1 MGKRKMERELKERI
15 IKHLRFLEE
24 EVEDYSIF
32 KGLTWEMFNKDRNKR
47 RNVER
52 WVENII
58 SSTIDIAKLIL
69 SLEGLKLGE
78 TYREMILRLSL
89 VEGFPREDIQE
100 LARWVPLRNIIAHEY
115 LDIRWSSIRRFI
127 AESEQAYKRFI
138 SEVKAYLKGKF

>member
-1 MGKRKMERELKERI
+1 MERELKERI

-127 AESEQAYKRFI
+127 AESEQAYRRFI

>member
-1 MGKRKMERELKERI
+1 MERELKERI

>member
-1 MGKRKMERELKERI
+1 M
-15 IKHLRFLEE
+15 RFLEE